1 LGRRGP
7 RDATF
12 AAPEPKPLHG
22 EPFKK
27 GRCMS
32 LPLKA
37 REACAFDQISL
48 GEIMLRLDP
57 GEGRIRTAR
66 SFSAWEGGGEYNVAR
81 GLRKCFGLKTAVVTA
96 FVDNEVG
103 HLIEDFIMQGGVC
116 TDFIQ
121 WRPDDGIGRSVRN
134 GLNFTERGFG
144 IRGAVGVP
152 DRGNTAASQLKPGD
166 VDWDHLF
173 GKLGARWFHTGG
185 IFAALSETTAALT
198 VEAVK
203 AAKKHGTIVSY
214 DLNYRPS
221 LWKSIGGQAK
231 AREVNREIA
240 KHVDVMIGNEED
252 FTASL
257 GFEVEGVDHAISEI
271 ETGAFKQM
279 IERAVKE
286 FPNFKVAATTL
297 RRVITAT
304 KNDWSAICWH
314 EGTFYDSRKYPELEI
329 LDRVGGGDSFASGL
343 AFGFLEFNCP
353 QKAVEYG
360 AAHGA
365 LASTTPGD
373 TSMATRAE
381 VEKQIKGGG
390 ARVVR

>member
-1 LGRRGP
+1 
-7 RDATF
+7 
-12 AAPEPKPLHG
+12 
-22 EPFKK
+22 
-27 GRCMS
+27 MS
-32 LPLKA
+32 LQLRNPST
-37 REACAFDQISL
+37 CHYDQISL
-48 GEIMLRLDP
+48 GEVMLRLDP
-57 GEGRIRTAR
+57 GEGRVRTAR
-66 SFSAWEGGGEYNVAR
+66 HFTAWEGGGEYNTSR
-81 GLRKCFGLKTAVVTA
+81 GLRKCFGLRTAVCTA
-96 FVDNEVG
+96 LVDNEVG
-103 HLIEDFIMQGGVC
+103 HLVEDFIMQGGVD
-116 TDFIQ
+116 TGFIK
-121 WRPDDGIGRSVRN
+121 WREDDGIGRSVRN

-144 IRGAVGVP
+144 VRGAVGVP
-152 DRGNTAASQLKPGD
+152 DRGHTAASQLAPGD
-166 VDWDHLF
+166 FDWEHIF

-198 VEAVK
+198 IEAVQ

-240 KHVDVMIGNEED
+240 KYVDVMIGNEED

-257 GFEVEGVDHAISEI
+257 GFEVEGVDHNLSNI
-271 ETGAFKQM
+271 ETDAFKRM
-279 IERAVKE
+279 IETAVKAYA
-286 FPNFKVAATTL
+286 NFKVAATTL
-297 RRVITAT
+297 RGVITAS

-314 EGTFYDSRKYPELEI
+314 DGKFYESRKYPGLDI

-343 AFGFLEFNCP
+343 AFGFLDKNDP
-353 QKAVEYG
+353 QAAVDYG

-373 TSMATRAE
+373 TSMATRKE
-381 VEKQIKGGG
+381 VEKLMKGGS

>member
-1 LGRRGP
+1 MPLP
-7 RDATF
+7 I
-12 AAPEPKPLHG
+12 KPT
-22 EPFKK
+22 
-27 GRCMS
+27 S
-32 LPLKA
+32 
-37 REACAFDQISL
+37 ACAIDALAL
-48 GEIMLRLDP
+48 GEVMLRLDP

-66 SFSAWEGGGEYNVAR
+66 GFTAWEGGGEYNVAR
-81 GLRKCFGLKTAVVTA
+81 GLRKCFGLRTSVATA

-103 HLIEDFIMQGGVC
+103 HLIEDLIMQGGVA
-116 TDFIQ
+116 TDLIK
-121 WRPDDGIGRSVRN
+121 WREDDGIGRSVRN

-152 DRGNTAASQLKPGD
+152 DRGNSAASQLKPGD
-166 VDWDHLF
+166 FDWDHLF
-173 GKLGARWFHTGG
+173 GKLGVRWFHTGG
-185 IFAALSETTAALT
+185 IFAALSESTAALT
-198 VEAVK
+198 LEAVQ
-203 AAKKHGTIVSY
+203 AAKRHGTVVAY

-221 LWKSIGGQAK
+221 LWKSIGGLKK
-231 AREVNREIA
+231 AQEVNRAIA

-257 GFEVEGVDHAISEI
+257 GFEVKGADHGLTKI
-271 ETGAFKQM
+271 ETEAFKVM
-279 IERAVKE
+279 IQSAVKE

-297 RRVITAT
+297 RRVHSAT
-304 KNDWSAICWH
+304 RNDWSAICWH
-314 EGTFYDSRKYPELEI
+314 DDKFHESRPYPDLEI

-343 AFGFLEFNCP
+343 AFGFLEFNDA

-373 TSMATRAE
+373 TSMATRKE
-381 VEKQIKGGG
+381 VEKQIAGGG